1 MSASAPTNIFGT
13 ISKHINHRRFHGMP
27 FFFKGQ
33 KGIIREKLD
42 EKLKSSITNVEAR
55 KDKIDK
61 FIEGPN
67 GLANLNDTDDAI
79 RKRDFISELF
89 EKQSHQL
96 TPDKL
101 LEHGTYDNLKYSY
114 DVIKPDG
121 KKETKKA
128 NLKEKY
134 DNMAKKKDALDQQ
147 VNSNPIIMYGAIA
160 LCGIGLTC
168 VSATIGALM
177 RASLRP
183 VSALIAIGAGAV
195 GYDLWQDATASKD
208 KEVELRK
215 AYNAAA
221 KEYQTAVKKIEP
233 IPIPPS

>member
-1 MSASAPTNIFGT
+1 
-13 ISKHINHRRFHGMP
+13 
-27 FFFKGQ
+27 
-33 KGIIREKLD
+33 
-42 EKLKSSITNVEAR
+42 
-55 KDKIDK
+55 
-61 FIEGPN
+61 
-67 GLANLNDTDDAI
+67 
-79 RKRDFISELF
+79 
-89 EKQSHQL
+89 
-96 TPDKL
+96 
-101 LEHGTYDNLKYSY
+101 
-114 DVIKPDG
+114 
-121 KKETKKA
+121 
-128 NLKEKY
+128 
-134 DNMAKKKDALDQQ
+134 MAKKKDALDQQ
-147 VNSNPIIMYGAIA
+147 VNSNPRIMYGAIA